1 MDEKIQRYTQGDA
14 CGGEYALCRPRKDP
28 DGEIVYYEDVA
39 ALEAEVKRLR
49 DAIKAVCS
57 RTEFS
62 DGEVDMDL
70 CECMDCCSCCVDLR
84 AALKEGGSRE

>member
-1 MDEKIQRYTQGDA
+1 MNEWIDRISE
-14 CGGEYALCRPRKDP
+14 
-28 DGEIVYYEDVA
+28 
-39 ALEAEVKRLR
+39 LEAEVKRLR

-70 CECMDCCSCCVDLR
+70 CECMDCCVCCVDLR
-84 AALKEGGSRE
+84 RALEAK